1 MHNAH
6 TPSMWHQEFTFSKKP
21 NSSPSPF
28 WTRSKP
34 PPTSPG
40 RKDGKTN
47 DYNRVFAFF
56 LGPEKHKEQGL
67 WQAPLFGCPASE
79 ETAPA
84 GEMKVGGVGQG
95 GQENGGSVGVGGGE
109 VGALC
114 VWGVKRATEMAGD
127 EDGPAL
133 AAITH
138 VAWSYGPISTKT
150 NYRRGNFTDRK
161 NLSPSGTLPL
171 RDFTQPLWAALRR
184 ENPLRGRRP
193 TTPAPWWMGRRRCG
207 SEVRGELFCFYFFM
221 LSEAYSQDLLLFLYL
236 AAAVIYCSAAT
247 ERISIWEKKKKWI
260 VWQNK

>member
-6 TPSMWHQEFTFSKKP
+6 TPSMWHQEFTLSKKP
-21 NSSPSPF
+21 NSSLSPF

-34 PPTSPG
+34 PPTNPS

-67 WQAPLFGCPASE
+67 WQAPLFGRSASK

-95 GQENGGSVGVGGGE
+95 GQGEWRVCGFGLGGVV
-109 VGALC
+109 C

-127 EDGPAL
+127 EDGPAP

-138 VAWSYGPISTKT
+138 VAWRYGPISTKT

-171 RDFTQPLWAALRR
+171 RDFTQPLWASLRR
-184 ENPLRGRRP
+184 ENSLRGQRP
-193 TTPAPWWMGRRRCG
+193 TIPVPWWMGRRRRG
-207 SEVRGELFCFYFFM
+207 SEVRGELFCFHSFI
-221 LSEAYSQDLLLFLYL
+221 LSE
-236 AAAVIYCSAAT
+236 T
-247 ERISIWEKKKKWI
+247 
-260 VWQNK
+260 